1 MKISC
6 RIVKA
11 TQNWNIMAAS
21 GCNCTCLLA
30 LTREINK
37 LLDELSSIPC
47 TQG

>member
-1 MKISC
+1 MKISSH
-6 RIVKA
+6 IVKE

-30 LTREINK
+30 STHEINK
-37 LLDELSSIPC
+37 LLDELSQIPC